1 MDKNRQG
8 VPVLNDPGPNP
19 ITKEKILKNL
29 QQNSQQKVV

>member
-1 MDKNRQG
+1 MDKNGQG

-19 ITKEKILKNL
+19 LMKEKILKKL